1 MIYPPFLQVVDA
13 PQLRGAVA
21 FSVDTSHVFREDQ
34 DICPLVVSDDIRIM
48 PWGAD
53 NQMPFKVMDLIDADE
68 TLSTC
73 ANFNAEVA
81 YGAGLR
87 YKQLFNREELEAWY
101 EKSVVTSAVN
111 TSLRNPHSS
120 LEGNSSL
127 LTPVSSLLKPRTEL
141 DTFLEE
147 NNIDSLFFGQCAD
160 MKMFDFCVT
169 VIFLS
174 RQGKITHAVR
184 KNAAYCRLSVADSSG
199 RIPSVVYANW
209 RNSVTAEDC
218 EVIPLLDTDRP
229 LSDLRARWAKNQRV
243 RKYAILSRVPKVSST
258 YYPIPAYA
266 SIFRSDWYDIKRL
279 IGKAKKAKLKN
290 SAPIKYHIEVSSG
303 YWQKAVDKAGIT
315 DPEEAKEY
323 VKKLQEEMID
333 FLTGAENSGKVL
345 FSSTLITPDG
355 REIPEVK
362 VTKISDEKEGGDY
375 TTDIQEAVNM
385 ICFAM
390 RVHSNLVGSVP
401 GKSQSNNSGSDKRE
415 LYTIAQT
422 LQKPY
427 HSILLQPHRLICD
440 FNGFNAV
447 PKIDIIQL
455 TTLDQHKDAQTSDL

>member
-1 MIYPPFLQVVDA
+1 MSYYPILQVVDA
-13 PQLRGAVA
+13 PQIRGAVV
-21 FSVDTSHVFREDQ
+21 FSVDTSQVFREDQ
-34 DICPLVVSDDIRIM
+34 DISPIVVSDDIRIM

-53 NQMPFKVMDLIDADE
+53 NQMPFNVMDLVDADE

-73 ANFNAEVA
+73 ANFNTEVT
-81 YGAGLR
+81 YGAGIR
-87 YKQLFNREELEAWY
+87 YEPIMSPNDPAALSGGEA
-101 EKSVVTSAVN
+101 SPVG
-111 TSLRNPHSS
+111 SS
-120 LEGNSSL
+120 HAD
-127 LTPVSSLLKPRTEL
+127 LK
-141 DTFLEE
+141 TFLEE

-174 RQGKITHAVR
+174 RQGKITHAIR
-184 KNAAYCRLSVADSSG
+184 KNAAYCRLSVADKSG

-258 YYPIPAYA
+258 YYPIPSYA

>member
-1 MIYPPFLQVVDA
+1 MNTPFLQVVDA

-34 DICPLVVSDDIRIM
+34 DICPLVVSDDIRVM

-53 NQMPFKVMDLIDADE
+53 NQMPFNVMDLIDADE

-87 YKQLFNREELEAWY
+87 YEPLLNSEELGVRS
-101 EKSVVTSAVN
+101 EKLPPGS
-111 TSLRNPHSS
+111 H
-120 LEGNSSL
+120 SSL
-127 LTPVSSLLKPRTEL
+127 LTPNSSLEGISSLK
-141 DTFLEE
+141 DFLEE

-229 LSDLRARWAKNQRV
+229 LSDLRARWAKNQRI

-323 VKKLQEEMID
+323 VKKLQEELID

>member
-1 MIYPPFLQVVDA
+1 MTYTPFLQVVDA

-21 FSVDTSHVFREDQ
+21 FSVDTSQVFREDQ
-34 DICPLVVSDDIRIM
+34 DICPLVVSDDIRVM

-53 NQMPFKVMDLIDADE
+53 NWMPFNVMDLIDADE

-87 YKQLFNREELEAWY
+87 YEPLLNREEC
-101 EKSVVTSAVN
+101 
-111 TSLRNPHSS
+111 HS
-120 LEGNSSL
+120 LEQNLS
-127 LTPVSSLLKPRTEL
+127 EL
-141 DTFLEE
+141 DTFLDE

-184 KNAAYCRLSVADSSG
+184 KNAAYCRLSVADRSG

-209 RNSVTAEDC
+209 RNNVTASDC
-218 EVIPLLDTDRP
+218 EVIPLLDPDRP

-315 DPEEAKEY
+315 DPEKASEFI
-323 VKKLQEEMID
+323 KKLQEEMID

-427 HSILLQPHRLICD
+427 HSILLQPHRLICA
-440 FNGFNAV
+440 FNGFNAL